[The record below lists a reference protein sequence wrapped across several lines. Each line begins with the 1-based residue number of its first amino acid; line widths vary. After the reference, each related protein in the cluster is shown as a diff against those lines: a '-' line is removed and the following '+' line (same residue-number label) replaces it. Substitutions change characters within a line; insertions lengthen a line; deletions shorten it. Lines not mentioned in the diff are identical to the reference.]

1 MKIGQKLFLAL
12 IIFALFFAANGVVTI
27 LNMKTFAT
35 QARDSYQRV
44 TLPFSVLMEIAVNQQ
59 KIRVAVGEILLNT
72 DPEQLQALAN
82 RITELEGRID
92 KDTEAYAKTLTGDKE
107 GLLLQDRFNE
117 SRFAKTSFPDWNGTG
132 TEAR

>member
-44 TLPFSVLMEIAVNQQ
+44 TQPFSVLMEIAVNHQ
-59 KIRVAVGEILLNT
+59 KIRVALRNILLHT
-72 DPEQLQALAN
+72 DPEQGKGSPKRLPIWMN
-82 RITELEGRID
+82 G
-92 KDTEAYAKTLTGDKE
+92 LTSSP
-107 GLLLQDRFNE
+107 RN
-117 SRFAKTSFPDWNGTG
+117 SRK
-132 TEAR
+132 R

>member
-44 TLPFSVLMEIAVNQQ
+44 TLPVGVLMEIAISHQ
-59 KIRVAVGEILLNT
+59 KIRVAVRDILLYT
-72 DPEQLQALAN
+72 DPEQLQAFAN
-82 RITELEGRID
+82 KIAELEGG
-92 KDTEAYAKTLTGDKE
+92 LT
-107 GLLLQDRFNE
+107 RTPRH
-117 SRFAKTSFPDWNGTG
+117 SRK
-132 TEAR
+132 R